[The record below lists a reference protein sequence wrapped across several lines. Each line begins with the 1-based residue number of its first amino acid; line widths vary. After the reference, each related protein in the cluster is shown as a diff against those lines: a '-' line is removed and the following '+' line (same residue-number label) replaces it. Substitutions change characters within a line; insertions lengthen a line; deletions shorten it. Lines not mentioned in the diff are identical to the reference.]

1 MLGDVEERGDVVG
14 AKHRRSVVE
23 DLLIRGDLREAGA
36 GLLGDALRDLPMCP
50 FKYKERVAEI
60 RRLADRRER
69 AKRMQ
74 RKASAQ
80 ARQRAAGMKDDGLRR
95 GDRSGDL
102 LDGPVAHGDE
112 NQLSG
117 SRQVVDGRGLDA
129 E

>member
-1 MLGDVEERGDVVG
+1 NVEERGDVVG
-14 AKHRRSVVE
+14 AKHCGGVVE
-23 DLLIRGDLREAGA
+23 DLLIRGDLGEAGA
-36 GLLGDALRDLPMCP
+36 GLLGDALRQLPMGT
-50 FKYKERVAEI
+50 FKYKQRIAEI

-80 ARQRAAGMKDDGLRR
+80 ARQRAARMKDDGFRR

-117 SRQVVDGRGLDA
+117 SRQVVDGRGLDT